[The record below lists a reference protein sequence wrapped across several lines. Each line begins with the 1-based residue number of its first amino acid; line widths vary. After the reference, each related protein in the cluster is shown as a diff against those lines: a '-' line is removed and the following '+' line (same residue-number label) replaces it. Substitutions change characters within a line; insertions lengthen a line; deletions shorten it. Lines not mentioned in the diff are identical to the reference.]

1 MKLIFLYG
9 PPAVGKYTVAK
20 SLSEKT
26 GYKLFHNH
34 ATVDLVES
42 VFPFGTKDFWNLVDK
57 IRLDFFELA
66 AKENIPGLIFTFVY
80 AKDSDDAFVKKII
93 DKVTSNKGEIIFIQ
107 LFCER
112 EYLLKRVTEDSRKQ
126 FQKIKTVESLL
137 EILEKHNLFDS
148 MPFVKSY
155 KIDNTKLSVDE
166 TVKRALELIK

>member
-42 VFPFGTKDFWNLVDK
+42 VFAFGTMEFWNLVDK

-80 AKDSDDAFVKKII
+80 AKDSDDGFVKKVIE
-93 DKVTSNKGEIIFIQ
+93 KVTLNKGEIIFIQ

-112 EYLLKRVTEDSRKQ
+112 EDLLKRVIDDSRKQ
-126 FQKIKTVESLL
+126 FQKIKTIESLS
-137 EILEKHNLFDS
+137 EMLEKNDLFES
-148 MPFVKSY
+148 IPFVKSY
-155 KIDNTKLSVDE
+155 KIDNTKITVDE
-166 TVKRALELIK
+166 TVKRALEFIK